1 MQILNGKTIV
11 IGVSG
16 GIAAYK
22 AVDVVSRLKKLGAN
36 VRVVMTRNACEFVA
50 PLTFQSM
57 SQNPVATEM
66 FEPIKFEIEHISL
79 ADAADVYAII
89 PATAN
94 IIGKIANGI
103 ADDILTTS
111 LMAAASRKPVLI
123 APAMN
128 TNMYANPIVTENIA
142 KLRTL
147 GYHIAEPEKGRLAC
161 GVIGA
166 GKLAKVDDII
176 DKIIELALFQTKDFA
191 GKTVL
196 VTAGA
201 TAEDIDPV
209 RFITNRSTGKMG
221 YALARAAK
229 MRGANVVLIAVNT
242 NLPDISGVQTIK
254 IRAAQEMYDAVM
266 AEAPNADIIIK
277 AAAVGD
283 YRAAQVSE
291 QKHKK
296 TDNLELELLKNPDI
310 LQELGEKYAGEKT
323 IVGFCMETE
332 NLIENA
338 REKLIRKRAD
348 VIVAN
353 NLNIDGAGFAG
364 DTNVVTILDKDGS
377 VTELEKMSKDEL
389 AHKILD
395 KIQGSQNVPT

>member
-1 MQILNGKTIV
+1 MQILKGKTIV

-22 AVDVVSRLKKLGAN
+22 AVDVVSRLKKFGAN

-66 FEPIKFEIEHISL
+66 FEPVKFEIEHISL

-94 IIGKIANGI
+94 IIGKIATGI

-111 LMAAASRKPVLI
+111 LMAAATRKPVLI

-128 TNMYANPIVTENIA
+128 TNMYANPIVAENIA
-142 KLRTL
+142 KLRSL
-147 GYHIAEPEKGRLAC
+147 GYHIAEPESGRLAC

-166 GKLAKVDDII
+166 GKLAKIDTIV
-176 DKIIELALFQTKDFA
+176 DKIVELALYQTKDFT

-201 TAEDIDPV
+201 TQEDIDPV
-209 RFITNRSTGKMG
+209 RFITNHSSGKMG

-229 MRGANVVLIAVNT
+229 MRGANVVLIAGNT
-242 NLPDISGVQTIK
+242 NLPDISGVETIK
-254 IRAAQEMYDAVM
+254 IRSTQEMYDEVM
-266 AEAPNADIIIK
+266 RHAPNADIIIK

-283 YRAAQVSE
+283 YRAAQASE

-296 TDNLELELLKNPDI
+296 SDNLELKLVKNPDI
-310 LQELGEKYAGEKT
+310 LQELGGKYAGVKT

-338 REKLIRKRAD
+338 REKLAKKRAD
-348 VIVAN
+348 IIVAN
-353 NLNIDGAGFAG
+353 DLSTDGAGFAG
-364 DTNVVTILDKDGS
+364 DTNVVTIFDKDGS

-395 KIQGSQNVPT
+395 KIAGKQYDS

>member
-1 MQILNGKTIV
+1 MLNGKTIV